1 LTTLVVHPATRA
13 LSGSVPVPGDTAIAL
28 RAILFGALG
37 PGETHVAGLPRTED
51 IAALARCLRALG
63 VGIREASPSDWVVGG
78 VGLRGLRAPDA
89 LLDCGDSVAAASL
102 LAGVLA
108 AQRFA
113 SCITGSGALA
123 GLDLTSLVAPL
134 RARGAVVASS
144 GTPRAE
150 SIRVPLAIGPLAE
163 GRELSPLEHT
173 SEVADPRTK
182 DALLLSG
189 LYADGPTIFREPNV
203 SADHTERILAAL
215 DAPIRAIG
223 PVVRVDPAGWSGAWP
238 AFRATVPGDRAAA
251 AYLVAAAQLVAG
263 SRVTVRGVATNP
275 TCSGFLEIARDLG
288 AGLHVEPHGE
298 VLGEPFGDLVAWCAE
313 PRATTVGGERV
324 ARAGDALP
332 AACAIAA
339 VARGTTRIRV
349 LEEDSTTL
357 DATATILKA
366 FGVECAAGADGLAIR
381 GRSAPLAPV
390 DVDGAGDPY
399 VAMAA
404 SVLALAAS
412 GPSRIR
418 NAGAIAACFPRFVA
432 TLRALGATVEVHAS

>member
-1 LTTLVVHPATRA
+1 MTTLVVHPATRA

-251 AYLVAAAQLVAG
+251 AYLVAAAQLVPG

-298 VLGEPFGDLVAWCAE
+298 VLGEPIADLVAWCAE
-313 PRATTVGGERV
+313 PRAATIGGEPV

-349 LEEDSTTL
+349 LEDASTTL
-357 DATATILKA
+357 DAAATVLRA
-366 FGVECAAGADGLAIR
+366 FGVECTAGADGLAIR
-381 GRSAPLAPV
+381 GRGASLAPA
-390 DVDGAGDPY
+390 DVDGGGDPY
-399 VAMAA
+399 IAMAA

-418 NAGAIAACFPRFVA
+418 NAGVIAARFPKFVA
-432 TLRALGATVEVHAS
+432 TLRALGTSIDVQAP